1 MKDWQVLGYMGKTR
15 AVRKRQRKEEK
26 MKIGFIGAGNM
37 ATAIIGGMIEK
48 KIYVSDQVAASGK
61 DRASLEH
68 LQIKYGIKTTENN
81 GEIMENADV
90 IFLSVKP
97 QVLPQVIAEI
107 GPMAK
112 ENQLFVSIAAGKTID
127 WIEQEFRREIKLVR
141 VMPNTPALV
150 GEGCSGLCANANV
163 TVAEME
169 LVKAIF
175 DCCGSSYEVPEHLMD
190 VVGAVAG
197 SAPAFVFMFMEAMA
211 DAAVAGGMPRDLAY
225 KMASQTVLGSG
236 KLMLETQNHPGK
248 LKDMVCSP
256 GGTTICGVKVLEEQ
270 GMRGAIMNAI
280 DSCIQKSKKL

>member
-1 MKDWQVLGYMGKTR
+1 
-15 AVRKRQRKEEK
+15 

-37 ATAIIGGMIEK
+37 ASAIIGGMIDK
-48 KIYVSDQVAASGK
+48 KIYEPEQVAASGL
-61 DRASLEH
+61 DEQSLDNLH
-68 LQIKYGIKTTENN
+68 QKYGIGITDKNK
-81 GEIMENADV
+81 EIMETSDV
-90 IFLSVKP
+90 VFLSVKP
-97 QVLPQVIAEI
+97 QVLPVVIAEI
-107 GPMAK
+107 APLVR
-112 ENQLFVSIAAGKTID
+112 ENQLFVSIAAGKTIE
-127 WIEQEFRREIKLVR
+127 WIEQEFGKEIKLVR

-150 GEGCSGLCANANV
+150 GEGCAGFCANSKV
-163 TVAEME
+163 SAEELE

-175 DCCGSSYEVPEHLMD
+175 DSCGTSYQVPEHLMD

-211 DAAVAGGMPRDLAY
+211 DAAVAGGMPRDMAY

-236 KLMLETQNHPGK
+236 KLMLESGKHPGN

-270 GMRGAIMNAI
+270 GMRGAIMDAL